1 MLLLGVAMPLKY
13 MMDMPSAVLWVGLTH
28 GLLWILYI
36 GALMVMYLAH
46 SWPVMRLLGG
56 IVSSVLP
63 FGPFVFDRRLREAEP
78 GEAARA
84 AEAAQ

>member
-1 MLLLGVAMPLKY
+1 
-13 MMDMPSAVLWVGLTH
+13 
-28 GLLWILYI
+28 
-36 GALMVMYLAH
+36 
-46 SWPVMRLLGG
+46 
-56 IVSSVLP
+56 VSSVLP